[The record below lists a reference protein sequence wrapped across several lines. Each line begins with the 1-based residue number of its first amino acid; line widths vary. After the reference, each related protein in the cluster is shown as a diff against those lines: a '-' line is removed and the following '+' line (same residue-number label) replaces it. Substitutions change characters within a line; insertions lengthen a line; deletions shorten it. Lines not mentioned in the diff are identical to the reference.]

1 MKIVL
6 ATQNKGKVREMSAIL
21 APLGAEVFS
30 LADMNIDVD
39 VEENGTSFA
48 ENAMIK
54 ARAIFDLVPEGMG
67 VVADDSGLCVDA
79 LGGDP
84 GVYSARY
91 GGMDTDKERNSL
103 LVRNLSAINASNSKA
118 RFVCAIACILPDGSA
133 IEVQADCPGHMI
145 SEEKGAGGFGYDPL
159 FVPEGCGGLT
169 MAEISAEEKNRI
181 SHRARALE
189 KLKTV
194 LGQR

>member
-21 APLGAEVFS
+21 APLGAEVYS
-30 LADMNIDVD
+30 LADMGIDTD
-39 VEENGTSFA
+39 VEENGVTFA

-54 ARAIFDLVPEGMG
+54 ARAIFELVPEGMG

-91 GGMDTDKERNSL
+91 GGMNTDKERNAL
-103 LVRNLSAINASNSKA
+103 LARNLSAINASNSKA

-133 IEVQADCPGHMI
+133 VEVQGQCEGHMTDT
-145 SEEKGAGGFGYDPL
+145 EKGEGGFGYDPL
-159 FVPEGCGGLT
+159 FVPDGCGGLT

-181 SHRARALE
+181 SHRALALE
-189 KLKTV
+189 KLKAE
-194 LGQR
+194 LGKR